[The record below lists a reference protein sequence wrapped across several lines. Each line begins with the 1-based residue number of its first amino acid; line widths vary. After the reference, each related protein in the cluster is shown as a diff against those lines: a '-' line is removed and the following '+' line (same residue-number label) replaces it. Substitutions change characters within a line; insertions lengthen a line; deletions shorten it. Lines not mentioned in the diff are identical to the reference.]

1 MSVRERDP
9 EIISFA
15 SRVGVVAG
23 ALLAVVALS
32 RILLSTATS
41 DVRATIATESQERVR
56 ADSLAASQ
64 RDLTDRRLDRM
75 AAIMELVVLV
85 VADQASPA
93 QREEALDELRRMRRV
108 AP

>member
-1 MSVRERDP
+1 MNVRAKDP
-9 EIISFA
+9 ELIRFA

-23 ALLAVVALS
+23 ALLAVMALA
-32 RILLSTATS
+32 RVLLATATS
-41 DVRATIATESQERVR
+41 ALRATIAAESHERVR
-56 ADSLAASQ
+56 ADSLQLIQ

-85 VADQASPA
+85 VSEQASPA
-93 QREEALDELRRMRRV
+93 QREEALDQLRRMRRV

>member
-1 MSVRERDP
+1 VTVRPRDP
-9 EIISFA
+9 ELIRFS

-23 ALLAVVALS
+23 AILAVMALS
-32 RILLSTATS
+32 RILLATATS
-41 DVRATIATESQERVR
+41 DLRATIAAESQERVR
-56 ADSLAASQ
+56 ADSLQSVK
-64 RDLTDRRLDRM
+64 RDITDRRLDRM

-85 VADQASPA
+85 VSEQAGPA